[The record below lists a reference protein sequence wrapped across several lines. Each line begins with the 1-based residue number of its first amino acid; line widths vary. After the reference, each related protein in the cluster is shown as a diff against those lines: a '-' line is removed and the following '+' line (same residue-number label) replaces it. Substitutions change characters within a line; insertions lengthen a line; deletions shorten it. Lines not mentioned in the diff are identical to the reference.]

1 MGRKLFVGGLAFSV
15 TETKLRDFFAPAGTI
30 ESVAIITDRFTGEP
44 RGFGFVE
51 MSSDEEAKAA
61 ITQLNGQSLDGQAVV
76 VNEARERQPRSGGFG
91 GGGGG
96 GQRRFGSGGGGAG
109 GGRKGGHRGGGGG
122 FGGGGGGGG
131 RRGRF

>member
-15 TETKLRDFFAPAGTI
+15 TEAKLRDFFAPAGKV
-30 ESVAIITDRFTGEP
+30 ESVAIISDRFTGEP

-76 VNEARERQPRSGGFG
+76 VNEARERQPRPGGF

-96 GQRRFGSGGGGAG
+96 GQRRFGGGGGG
-109 GGRKGGHRGGGGG
+109 GKRGGHRGGGGG
-122 FGGGGGGGG
+122 FGGGG

>member
-51 MSSDEEAKAA
+51 MSSEEEAKAA

-76 VNEARERQPRSGGFG
+76 VNEARERQPRPGGF

-96 GQRRFGSGGGGAG
+96 GQRRFGSG

-122 FGGGGGGGG
+122 FGGGG
-131 RRGRF
+131 RRSRF